1 MGLELGQRLVLE
13 IQRELRLKCT
23 EEKQVRHKEY
33 RFEMIISSIQ
43 YFFLFVSAYALV
55 GVLTP
60 VMRKIA
66 ISKKILD
73 NPNSTHKSHSN
84 PTPYLGG
91 VAIILGVLV
100 VTYAALIFSDRNS
113 NNFWLATTLLGP
125 ALAMGL
131 IGLWDDLKNLHPLPR
146 FIGQSIAGVFVALLL
161 ILTNTIGNPT
171 GSQFFDVLISVF
183 WVVGICNSI
192 NFFDNLDG
200 GAAGTTAITALALSF
215 LTIENGQSLIA
226 ALSLVVAGS
235 TMGFLIWNKSPARI
249 YMGDAGA
256 LFLGFLIAT
265 LTIRFD
271 PLTSSSITS
280 FSLPLLLLAIPIL
293 DTTVAVISR
302 LRRRISPFQGGKD
315 HLSHRLI
322 RMGMNRKLTAII
334 LWALSVLFCL
344 LAVVL
349 SAGFFENER
358 LTLILTSTIWLT
370 LLFGFLRTKD
380 H

>member
-1 MGLELGQRLVLE
+1 
-13 IQRELRLKCT
+13 
-23 EEKQVRHKEY
+23 
-33 RFEMIISSIQ
+33 MIISSIQ
-43 YFFLFVSAYALV
+43 YFFLFISSYALV

-91 VAIILGVLV
+91 VAIILGVVV
-100 VTYAALIFSDRNS
+100 VTYAALFFSDRNS

-146 FIGQSIAGVFVALLL
+146 FIGQSIAGVFVALIL

-171 GSQFFDVLISVF
+171 GSQFFDVLITVF

-200 GAAGTTAITALALSF
+200 GAAGTTAVTALALSF
-215 LTIENGQSLIA
+215 LTIENGQSFIA

-235 TMGFLIWNKSPARI
+235 TLGFLIWNKSPARI

-271 PLTSSSITS
+271 PLTSSSIAS

-322 RMGMNRKLTAII
+322 RMGINRKLTAII
-334 LWALSVLFCL
+334 LWALSILFCL
-344 LAVVL
+344 LAVII
-349 SAGFFENER
+349 SADLLENEGPI
-358 LTLILTSTIWLT
+358 LILTSVFWLT
-370 LLFGFLRTKD
+370 LLLGFLRTKD
-380 H
+380 L